1 MDEHFKVHVGEA
13 AYEGRHGV
21 LAEFAG
27 EIDAS
32 DTDFLPEFHGGGVDG
47 MRLGG
52 EVQFDGGA
60 EASGETDDAGIG
72 GNEAVRAEIR
82 QPFELFFHGGQ
93 MLVEG
98 QGVQAVIDA
107 HTGAMGEGDGVGK
120 FRAVEAAAFCPQG
133 KGAAAEIDGVGA
145 VENGGFK
152 LFASSGR
159 GEKFREG
166 MSHGGNKVRSEQT
179 RKSRLPIVSLPC
191 GERQAPRAGQKLCL
205 CLLMAGVAWSAQEI
219 FMKDIRT
226 VLFLALF
233 VFSGA
238 ARALAAGAFGIELG
252 ADVAQ
257 YAHGSQPVSE
267 RWQLRMYEITP
278 PSPDSRFDTYAVD
291 TYQGRIIRI
300 MASSPDDASVDGAS
314 TLNVLENLKQELER
328 RYGEPSLSLDDV
340 EDAGD
345 DLRGYLADEGGLE
358 VLEWNFAD
366 EEKKGDRPGAVYVFL
381 AGSETE
387 KGVQATYCTLY
398 LESPEYP
405 ALSDQAGQMENQQND
420 GGDDQQ
426 LNDQQLEE
434 MDEDQQEEAVD
445 NQAE

>member
-1 MDEHFKVHVGEA
+1 
-13 AYEGRHGV
+13 
-21 LAEFAG
+21 
-27 EIDAS
+27 
-32 DTDFLPEFHGGGVDG
+32 
-47 MRLGG
+47 
-52 EVQFDGGA
+52 
-60 EASGETDDAGIG
+60 
-72 GNEAVRAEIR
+72 
-82 QPFELFFHGGQ
+82 
-93 MLVEG
+93 
-98 QGVQAVIDA
+98 
-107 HTGAMGEGDGVGK
+107 
-120 FRAVEAAAFCPQG
+120 
-133 KGAAAEIDGVGA
+133 
-145 VENGGFK
+145 
-152 LFASSGR
+152 
-159 GEKFREG
+159 
-166 MSHGGNKVRSEQT
+166 
-179 RKSRLPIVSLPC
+179 
-191 GERQAPRAGQKLCL
+191 
-205 CLLMAGVAWSAQEI
+205 
-219 FMKDIRT
+219 MKDIRT

-267 RWQLRMYEITP
+267 RWQLKMYEITP

-314 TLNVLENLKQELER
+314 TLNVLENLKQELES
-328 RYGEPSLSLDDV
+328 RYGEPSLSLNEV

-358 VLEWNFAD
+358 VLEWNFAG
-366 EEKKGDRPGAVYVFL
+366 EEKKADRPGAVYVFL

-387 KGVQATYCTLY
+387 KGAQATYCTLY

-405 ALSDQAGQMENQQND
+405 ALSDQAGQMENQQGD

-434 MDEDQQEEAVD
+434 MDEDQQEEAVET
-445 NQAE
+445 QAE